1 MWQMYKFGMHWMHSG
16 KMYYDE
22 VPATSMVEA
31 TDYFIDNKRD
41 DVSLVRVEVVGPD
54 DDSSVRDPSN
64 SPVRPFSP
72 LIARRRLDKDDNAR

>member
-1 MWQMYKFGMHWMHSG
+1 MWQMYKFGMHWKHGG

-22 VPATSMVEA
+22 VPATSIVEA

-54 DDSSVRDPSN
+54 DNSAVQEPAN
-64 SPVRPFSP
+64 SPVKPFSP
-72 LIARRRLDKDDNAR
+72 LVARRRLDKDEDAR

>member
-1 MWQMYKFGMHWMHSG
+1 MWQTYKFGMHWKHGG

-41 DVSLVRVEVVGPD
+41 DVTLIRVEEVGPD
-54 DDSSVRDPSN
+54 DASSVRAPGN
-64 SPVRPFSP
+64 SPVKPFSP
-72 LIARRRLDKDDNAR
+72 LVARRRLDKDKDAR